1 MQTVVLNSNSKT
13 NIKLLMD
20 LAKKIGVQSRL
31 LSESEIEEIGLINS
45 IKHGRTNEYIDTLKY
60 IQKLRK

>member
-1 MQTVVLNSNSKT
+1 MQTVVLNSNSKA

-31 LSESEIEEIGLINS
+31 LSETEIEEIGLINS
-45 IKHGRTNEYIDTLKY
+45 IKLGRTDEYIDTSKY